1 MRRADLHT
9 RPDVVIVQGKRT
21 GKRPGMKKP
30 LLMDLEENV
39 YLEGDA
45 LVVIDRRRLPREI
58 VSLRCPDQE
67 SVARAIE
74 DMAVQ
79 GAGDIAITAGYGLY
93 LAARN
98 IEQTGP
104 TNKTERLRKAAD
116 RLIATRPTGFHLSA
130 LVNKLMT
137 RIEDAGPEGS
147 ASEIILASLRKALD
161 RQRQM
166 SEDTG
171 RHAETLLAS
180 GDRVLTHCF
189 AGPAL
194 LYMLLFARENGKD
207 VRVICTET
215 RPYLQG
221 ARLTAWS
228 VSELGIDT
236 TLITD
241 NMAAHCMSKG
251 MVSKVFA
258 AADRVAMDGT
268 VANKVG
274 TLQLAIC
281 AGYFHIPFYI
291 LAYGGPDKRT
301 LCGGD
306 IPIEERNPIEVLEF
320 RGTPISGPAVKGY
333 YPAFD
338 LTPVELVTGI
348 VTTKGVKINRNSPP
362 VGG

>member
-1 MRRADLHT
+1 
-9 RPDVVIVQGKRT
+9 
-21 GKRPGMKKP
+21 MKKP
-30 LLMDLEENV
+30 LLMDLEDNV
-39 YLEGDA
+39 TLEGEE
-45 LVVIDRRRLPREI
+45 LVIIDRRRLPREI
-58 VSLRCPDQE
+58 VRLRCPDYE
-67 SVARAIE
+67 AVARAIE

-79 GAGDIAITAGYGLY
+79 GAGDIAITAGFGLY
-93 LAARN
+93 LEARKLESSGAAAGN
-98 IEQTGP
+98 TAALQ
-104 TNKTERLRKAAD
+104 KAAN
-116 RLIATRPTGFHLSA
+116 RLITTRPTGFHLAA
-130 LVNKLMT
+130 LVNKLLK
-137 RIEDAGPEGS
+137 RIGEAGDS
-147 ASEIILASLRKALD
+147 RLASAVILESLHRSLES
-161 RQRQM
+161 QRRV
-166 SEDTG
+166 SEDTW

-180 GDRVLTHCF
+180 GDRILTHCF

-194 LYMLLFARENGKD
+194 LYMLRIARENGKD
-207 VRVICTET
+207 IRVICTET

-258 AADRVAMDGT
+258 AADRVAMDGV

-281 AGYFHIPFYI
+281 ARYYDIPFYI

-301 LCGGD
+301 LCGED
-306 IPIEERNPIEVLEF
+306 IPIEERDPREVLEF
-320 RGTPISGPAVKGY
+320 RGTPISGIDVKGY

-338 LTPVELVTGI
+338 LTPADLVTGI
-348 VTTKGVKINRNSPP
+348 VTTSGITTR
-362 VGG
+362 GRG

>member
-1 MRRADLHT
+1 
-9 RPDVVIVQGKRT
+9 
-21 GKRPGMKKP
+21 MKKP
-30 LLMDLEENV
+30 LLMDLEDNV
-39 YLEGDA
+39 FLEGEA
-45 LVVIDRRRLPREI
+45 LVVIDRRRLPGEVVRLE
-58 VSLRCPDQE
+58 CPDHE
-67 SVARAIE
+67 AVARAIE
-74 DMAVQ
+74 EMAVQ

-93 LAARN
+93 LAAR
-98 IEQTGP
+98 
-104 TNKTERLRKAAD
+104 KAERGGAANRNEALGGAAA
-116 RLIATRPTGFHLSA
+116 RLIATRPTGYHLAA
-130 LVNKLMT
+130 LVNKLMG
-137 RIEDAGPEGS
+137 RIAEAGEATP
-147 ASEIILASLRKALD
+147 ASEVILASLRRSLEV
-161 RQRQM
+161 QRRI

-171 RHAETLLAS
+171 RHAETLLVS
-180 GDRVLTHCF
+180 GDRILTHCF

-194 LYMLLFARENGKD
+194 LYMLRFARENGKD

-258 AADRVAMDGT
+258 AADRVAMDGV

-281 AGYFHIPFYI
+281 AGYFKIPFYI
-291 LAYGGPDKRT
+291 LAYGGPDPRT
-301 LCGGD
+301 LRGAD
-306 IPIEERNPIEVLEF
+306 IPIEERDPREVLEF
-320 RGTPISGPAVKGY
+320 RGTPVSGPAVKGF

-338 LTPVELVTGI
+338 LTPAELVTGVVTAKGI
-348 VTTKGVKINRNSPP
+348 VLQSK
-362 VGG
+362 

>member
-1 MRRADLHT
+1 
-9 RPDVVIVQGKRT
+9 
-21 GKRPGMKKP
+21 MKKP
-30 LLMDLEENV
+30 LLMDLEDNV

-45 LVVIDRRRLPREI
+45 LVVIDRRRLPGEI
-58 VSLRCPDQE
+58 VPLHCPDHE
-67 SVARAIE
+67 AVARAIE

-93 LAARN
+93 LAAR
-98 IEQTGP
+98 ESERSGTAKKPQ
-104 TNKTERLRKAAD
+104 RLRKAAD
-116 RLIATRPTGFHLSA
+116 RLIATRPTGFHLAA
-130 LVNKLMT
+130 LVNKLMG
-137 RIEDAGPEGS
+137 RIEEATGAKP
-147 ASEIILASLRKALD
+147 ASEVIMASLRRALES
-161 RQRQM
+161 QRQI

-171 RHAETLLAS
+171 RHAETLLSS
-180 GDRVLTHCF
+180 GDRILTHCF

-194 LYMLLFARENGKD
+194 LYMLRMARENGKD
-207 VRVICTET
+207 MRVICTET

-228 VSELGIDT
+228 VSELGINT

-251 MVSKVFA
+251 MVSKIFA
-258 AADRVAMDGT
+258 AADRVAMDGV

-281 AGYFHIPFYI
+281 ANYFRIPFYI
-291 LAYGGPDKRT
+291 LAYGGPDPKT
-301 LCGGD
+301 LRGAD
-306 IPIEERNPIEVLEF
+306 IPIEERDPLEVLEF

-338 LTPVELVTGI
+338 LTPADLVTGI
-348 VTTKGVKINRNSPP
+348 VTAKGVELRERK
-362 VGG
+362 

>member
-1 MRRADLHT
+1 
-9 RPDVVIVQGKRT
+9 
-21 GKRPGMKKP
+21 MKKP

-39 YLEGDA
+39 FLEGEA
-45 LVVIDRRRLPREI
+45 LVVIDRRRLPGEVVRLE
-58 VSLRCPDQE
+58 CPDHE
-67 SVARAIE
+67 AVARAIE
-74 DMAVQ
+74 EMAVQ
-79 GAGDIAITAGYGLY
+79 GAGDIAITAGFGLY
-93 LAARN
+93 LAARAA
-98 IEQTGP
+98 
-104 TNKTERLRKAAD
+104 ERRGAAGRTDWLKKAAE
-116 RLIATRPTGFHLSA
+116 RLIATRPTGYHLAA
-130 LVNKLMT
+130 LVNKLMR
-137 RIEDAGPEGS
+137 RIGEAGDAAP
-147 ASEIILASLRKALD
+147 ASEVILSSLRRSLD
-161 RQRQM
+161 AQRRI

-194 LYMLLFARENGKD
+194 LYMLRFAREKGKD
-207 VRVICTET
+207 IRVICTET

-258 AADRVAMDGT
+258 AADRVAMDGV

-281 AGYFHIPFYI
+281 ADYFRIPFYI
-291 LAYGGPDKRT
+291 LAYGGPDPRT
-301 LCGGD
+301 PHGAD
-306 IPIEERNPIEVLEF
+306 IPIEERDPREVLEF
-320 RGTPISGPAVKGY
+320 RGTPISGSAVKGY

-338 LTPVELVTGI
+338 LTPAELVTGVVTAKGI
-348 VTTKGVKINRNSPP
+348 VLQSK
-362 VGG
+362 

>member
-1 MRRADLHT
+1 
-9 RPDVVIVQGKRT
+9 
-21 GKRPGMKKP
+21 MKKP
-30 LLMDLEENV
+30 LLMDLEDNV
-39 YLEGDA
+39 FLEGEV

-58 VSLRCPDQE
+58 VRLKCPDCE

-74 DMAVQ
+74 EMAVQ
-79 GAGDIAITAGYGLY
+79 GAGDIAITAGFGLY
-93 LAARN
+93 LAARAAERSGTA
-98 IEQTGP
+98 IKP
-104 TNKTERLRKAAD
+104 ERLREAAD
-116 RLIATRPTGFHLSA
+116 RLIATRPTGFHLAA
-130 LVNKLMT
+130 LVNKLMG
-137 RIEDAGPEGS
+137 RIEEAGDAKP
-147 ASEIILASLRKALD
+147 ASEIILASLRRALES
-161 RQRQM
+161 QRRI

-171 RHAETLLAS
+171 RHAETLLSS
-180 GDRVLTHCF
+180 GDRILTHCF

-194 LYMLLFARENGKD
+194 LYMLLMARENGKD

-258 AADRVAMDGT
+258 AADRVAMDGV

-281 AGYFHIPFYI
+281 ARYYDIPFYI

-301 LCGGD
+301 LCGED
-306 IPIEERNPIEVLEF
+306 IPIEERDPREVLEF
-320 RGTPISGPAVKGY
+320 RGTPISGIDVKGY

-338 LTPVELVTGI
+338 LTPAELVTGI
-348 VTTKGVKINRNSPP
+348 VTASGITTRGRA
-362 VGG
+362 

>member
-1 MRRADLHT
+1 
-9 RPDVVIVQGKRT
+9 
-21 GKRPGMKKP
+21 MKKP
-30 LLMDLEENV
+30 LLMDLEDNV
-39 YLEGDA
+39 TLEGDV
-45 LVVIDRRRLPREI
+45 LVIVDRRRLPREI
-58 VSLRCPDQE
+58 VRLRCPDHE
-67 SVARAIE
+67 AVARAIE
-74 DMAVQ
+74 EMAVQ
-79 GAGDIAITAGYGLY
+79 GAGDIAVTAGFGLY
-93 LAARN
+93 LAARARAKRHCRKSA
-98 IEQTGP
+98 T
-104 TNKTERLRKAAD
+104 LREAAN
-116 RLIATRPTGFHLSA
+116 RLIATRPTGFHLAA
-130 LVNKLMT
+130 LVNKLMG
-137 RIEDAGPEGS
+137 RIEEAADAKP
-147 ASEIILASLRKALD
+147 ASEVIMASLRRALES
-161 RQRQM
+161 QRRI

-171 RHAETLLAS
+171 RHAETLLSS
-180 GDRVLTHCF
+180 GDRILTHCF

-194 LYMLLFARENGKD
+194 LYMLRMARENGKD

-258 AADRVAMDGT
+258 AADRVAMDGV

-281 AGYFHIPFYI
+281 AHYFKIPFYI

-301 LCGGD
+301 LCGAD
-306 IPIEERNPIEVLEF
+306 IPIEERDPREVLEF

-338 LTPVELVTGI
+338 LTPAELVTGI
-348 VTTKGVKINRNSPP
+348 VTTS
-362 VGG
+362 GGS